1 MNILRLAFIF
11 ITYLSVMSP
20 AIAAKPVLTI
30 YTYDSFTSDWGPGP
44 AVETEFEK
52 ICECDLQFVGLD
64 SSIGILGRIQLEGK
78 NTKADIALG
87 LDTNLVHIAKETGYF
102 AELPSTIKDIHVKN
116 SSLPIEYDDKI
127 FMPFDWGWFGFVFNK
142 NILKNPPKSFQELS
156 NMPDDIKVVIQDP
169 RTSTPGLGLLLWIK
183 SVYGDKSTDYWRE
196 LQPKILT
203 VTKGWSEAYALF
215 LDGEAD
221 MVLSYTTSPAYH
233 LIAEENDHYDATVFA
248 EGNYLQIEVAGMLK
262 SSSEPE
268 LAAQFLE
275 FMASPE
281 FQNIIPTTNW
291 MYPAYNA
298 EIPEGFEALAK
309 PSKTLLFDSKS
320 VATNQKNWIDE
331 WLTASTK

>member
-1 MNILRLAFIF
+1 
-11 ITYLSVMSP
+11 MS
-20 AIAAKPVLTI
+20 
-30 YTYDSFTSDWGPGP
+30 
-44 AVETEFEK
+44 
-52 ICECDLQFVGLD
+52 
-64 SSIGILGRIQLEGK
+64 
-78 NTKADIALG
+78 N
-87 LDTNLVHIAKETGYF
+87 
-102 AELPSTIKDIHVKN
+102 
-116 SSLPIEYDDKI
+116 
-127 FMPFDWGWFGFVFNK
+127 
-142 NILKNPPKSFQELS
+142 
-156 NMPDDIKVVIQDP
+156 DIKIVIQDP

-183 SVYGDKSTDYWRE
+183 SVYGDKAIDYWRE

-233 LIAEENDHYDATVFA
+233 LIAEENENYDATVFA
-248 EGNYLQIEVAGMLK
+248 EGNYLQIEVAGILK

-268 LAAQFLE
+268 LAAQFLK

-291 MYPAYNA
+291 MYPAYDA

-309 PSKTLLFDSKS
+309 PSKSLLFDSEN

>member
-1 MNILRLAFIF
+1 MRAPALAD
-11 ITYLSVMSP
+11 
-20 AIAAKPVLTI
+20 KPVLTI

-102 AELPSTIKDIHVKN
+102 AELPSTIKDIQVKN
-116 SSLPIEYDDKI
+116 SSLPIEYADKI

-183 SVYGDKSTDYWRE
+183 SVYDDKAIDYWRE

-203 VTKGWSEAYALF
+203 VTKGWSKLMLF
-215 LDGEAD
+215 
-221 MVLSYTTSPAYH
+221 S
-233 LIAEENDHYDATVFA
+233 
-248 EGNYLQIEVAGMLK
+248 
-262 SSSEPE
+262 
-268 LAAQFLE
+268 
-275 FMASPE
+275 
-281 FQNIIPTTNW
+281 
-291 MYPAYNA
+291 
-298 EIPEGFEALAK
+298 
-309 PSKTLLFDSKS
+309 
-320 VATNQKNWIDE
+320 
-331 WLTASTK
+331 